1 MATYRK
7 LLEARDTMNDLAPRK
22 LPPRLSLKLARSLRL
37 LFGGLTELEEVR
49 QRLLQ
54 DYAKKN
60 RKGKIQF
67 EKDGRTPKWDD
78 KESFT
83 RELNKELD
91 TESEIKFTPLK
102 LKHFP
107 KTVEFTPMEAL
118 SLAEA
123 GIVDSDPEA

>member
-7 LLEARDTMNDLAPRK
+7 LLEARDTMDALAARK

-37 LFGGLTELEEVR
+37 LFGGLTELEDVR
-49 QRLLQ
+49 KRLLQ
-54 DYAKKN
+54 EYAKKN
-60 RKGKIQF
+60 RHGDVMF
-67 EKDGRTPKWDD
+67 EKDGQPKWDD

-83 RELNKELD
+83 RELNEALD
-91 TESEIKFTPLK
+91 TESDIKFAPLK
-102 LKHFP
+102 LKFFP
-107 KTVEFTPMEAL
+107 KSVEFTPMEAL